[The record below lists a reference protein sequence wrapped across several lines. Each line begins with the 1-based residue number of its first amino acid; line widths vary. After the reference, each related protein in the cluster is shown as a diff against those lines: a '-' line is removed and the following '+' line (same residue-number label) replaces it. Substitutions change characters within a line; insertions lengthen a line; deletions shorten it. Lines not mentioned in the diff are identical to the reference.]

1 LDRSRQRVAI
11 LYNESPL
18 SHLKLPLPVGIW
30 TPSNIGPT
38 WFSRFCRAQYCD
50 RPTDHATR
58 SVTIGRIYVRSTAM
72 RPINVVMHRDG
83 HETSVAE
90 TETRRSDFET
100 RPRRDVCRSRD
111 VTETLKCTF
120 IVINGVLLKQV
131 NVVGLTTVAILSP
144 RVRLFHGRYTART
157 RPCTR
162 PSARSCTRSCT
173 RLCT

>member
-1 LDRSRQRVAI
+1 MGCGPKESCVRWESR
-11 LYNESPL
+11 
-18 SHLKLPLPVGIW
+18 G
-30 TPSNIGPT
+30 
-38 WFSRFCRAQYCD
+38 
-50 RPTDHATR
+50 
-58 SVTIGRIYVRSTAM
+58 
-72 RPINVVMHRDG
+72 RDG
-83 HETSVAE
+83 NETSMAE

-162 PSARSCTRSCT
+162 PCARSCTRSCT
-173 RLCT
+173 LLCTGRKHDRALRAVYTAVYVTDRLHGPIHGPIHGTAVYTTVYGPAVYTK